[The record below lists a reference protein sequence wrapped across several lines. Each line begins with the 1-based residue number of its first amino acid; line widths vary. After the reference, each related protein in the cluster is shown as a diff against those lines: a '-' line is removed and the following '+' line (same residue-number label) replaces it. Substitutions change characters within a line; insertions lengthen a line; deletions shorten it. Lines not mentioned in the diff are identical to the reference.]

1 MTNAVAQPDL
11 FHSPGEWHFDG
22 PPHNHI
28 VWCGPD
34 QRVCFLTSDGPSTA
48 NARLIAAAPALLDAL
63 RLLID
68 APELEMDEPVSI
80 YTARVLDKARTAIG
94 KATGAA

>member
-1 MTNAVAQPDL
+1 VSKSAQPDL

-28 VWCGPD
+28 VWCGPE

-48 NARLIAAAPALLDAL
+48 NARLISAAPDLLEACELAVAAFDCAPSHFSRDHVREIYAL
-63 RLLID
+63 R
-68 APELEMDEPVSI
+68 E
-80 YTARVLDKARTAIG
+80 AIF
-94 KATGAA
+94 KATGKKS